1 MSDKQKENIVQFAVE
16 KMCKVGIRSVSIDDI
31 CRELG
36 ISKKTF
42 YVYFESKDQLVR
54 EMLTLHEQ
62 KLECKM
68 LREVEGKD
76 IMLVLQEWG
85 KMARRTE
92 KDFEQPPPIVYD
104 LQKYYPNLYVQH
116 KEHLCEMMYRNMIP
130 FIQKG
135 QSLGVFRKELDAD
148 ITAQLFAFAHYCMME
163 TIQNYPK
170 RRGEMVKIAKQ
181 GIDVMIQGILA
192 TPLVPQNEEDTKGN
206 TTNSEIDNSNNIK

>member
-16 KMCKVGIRSVSIDDI
+16 KMYKVGIRSVSIDDI
-31 CRELG
+31 CHELG

-54 EMLTLHEQ
+54 EMLALLEQ
-62 KLECKM
+62 KLENKM
-68 LREVEGKD
+68 LREVGEKD
-76 IMLVLQEWG
+76 VIQVLQEWG

-92 KDFEQPPPIVYD
+92 KDFKQTPPIVYD

-116 KEHLCEMMYRNMIP
+116 KEHLCEMMYRNLVP

-135 QSLGVFRKELDAD
+135 QHLGVFRKELDAD
-148 ITAQLFAFAHYCMME
+148 ITAQLFAYAHYCMIE

-170 RRGEMVKIAKQ
+170 RRGEMIKIAKQ

-192 TPLVPQNEEDTKGN
+192 TPLVTQNEEDTKGN
-206 TTNSEIDNSNNIK
+206 TTNPEIDNSNNIK

>member
-192 TPLVPQNEEDTKGN
+192 TPSVPQNEEDTKGD
-206 TTNSEIDNSNNIK
+206 TTNPEIDNSNNIK

>member
-16 KMCKVGIRSVSIDDI
+16 KMYKVGIRSVSIDDI
-31 CRELG
+31 CHELG

-54 EMLTLHEQ
+54 EMLALLEQ
-62 KLECKM
+62 KLENKM
-68 LREVEGKD
+68 LREVGEKD
-76 IMLVLQEWG
+76 VIQVLQEWG

-92 KDFEQPPPIVYD
+92 KDFKQTPPIVYD

-116 KEHLCEMMYRNMIP
+116 KEHLCEMMYRNLVP

-135 QSLGVFRKELDAD
+135 QHLGVFRKELDAD
-148 ITAQLFAFAHYCMME
+148 ITAQLLAYAHYCMIE

-170 RRGEMVKIAKQ
+170 RRGEMIKIAKQ

-192 TPLVPQNEEDTKGN
+192 TPSVAQNEEDTKGN
-206 TTNSEIDNSNNIK
+206 TTNPEIDNSNNIK

>member
-85 KMARRTE
+85 KMARRGKFNLE
-92 KDFEQPPPIVYD
+92 V
-104 LQKYYPNLYVQH
+104 QK
-116 KEHLCEMMYRNMIP
+116 
-130 FIQKG
+130 
-135 QSLGVFRKELDAD
+135 
-148 ITAQLFAFAHYCMME
+148 
-163 TIQNYPK
+163 
-170 RRGEMVKIAKQ
+170 
-181 GIDVMIQGILA
+181 
-192 TPLVPQNEEDTKGN
+192 
-206 TTNSEIDNSNNIK
+206 

>member
-76 IMLVLQEWG
+76 IMLALQEWG

-116 KEHLCEMMYRNMIP
+116 KEHLCEMMYRNLIP

-181 GIDVMIQGILA
+181 GIDGMIQGILA

-206 TTNSEIDNSNNIK
+206 TTNQEIDNSNNIK

>member
-31 CRELG
+31 CHELG

-54 EMLTLHEQ
+54 EMLALLEQ
-62 KLECKM
+62 KLENKI
-68 LREVEGKD
+68 LREVGEKD
-76 IMLVLQEWG
+76 VIQVLQEWG
-85 KMARRTE
+85 EMARRTE
-92 KDFEQPPPIVYD
+92 KDFKQTPPIVYD

-116 KEHLCEMMYRNMIP
+116 KGHLCEMMYRNLVP

-135 QSLGVFRKELDAD
+135 QHLGVFRKELDAD
-148 ITAQLFAFAHYCMME
+148 ITAQLLAYAHYCMIE

-170 RRGEMVKIAKQ
+170 RRGEMIKIAKQ

-206 TTNSEIDNSNNIK
+206 TTTPEIDNSNNIK

>member
-92 KDFEQPPPIVYD
+92 KGFEQPPPIVYD

-116 KEHLCEMMYRNMIP
+116 KEHLCEMMYRNLIP

-135 QSLGVFRKELDAD
+135 QGLGVFRKELDAD

-206 TTNSEIDNSNNIK
+206 TTNQEIDNSNNIK

>member
-92 KDFEQPPPIVYD
+92 KDFKQTPPIVYD

-116 KEHLCEMMYRNMIP
+116 KEHLCEMMYRNLVP

-135 QSLGVFRKELDAD
+135 QHLGVFRKELDAD
-148 ITAQLFAFAHYCMME
+148 ITAQLFAYAHYRMIE

-170 RRGEMVKIAKQ
+170 RRGEMIKIAKQ

-206 TTNSEIDNSNNIK
+206 TTNSEIDNSNNI

>member
-16 KMCKVGIRSVSIDDI
+16 KMYKVGIRSVSIDDI
-31 CRELG
+31 CHELG

-54 EMLTLHEQ
+54 EMLALLEQ
-62 KLECKM
+62 KLENKM
-68 LREVEGKD
+68 LRKVGEKD
-76 IMLVLQEWG
+76 VIQVLQEWG

-92 KDFEQPPPIVYD
+92 KDFKQTPPIVYD

-116 KEHLCEMMYRNMIP
+116 KEHLCEMMYRNLVP

-135 QSLGVFRKELDAD
+135 QHLGVFRKELDAD
-148 ITAQLFAFAHYCMME
+148 ITAQLFAYAHYGMIE

-170 RRGEMVKIAKQ
+170 RRGEMIKIAKQ

-206 TTNSEIDNSNNIK
+206 TINPEIDNSNNIK